1 MTYTFYCEDVP
12 HTTRYA
18 FDAEYKTRTWLHKAI
33 KKLEAKGHT
42 VEVCY
47 PRTQYNYS
55 IKDRLVYETGKGFT
69 K

>member
-1 MTYTFYCEDVP
+1 MIYTFYCEDVP

-18 FDAEYKTRTWLHKAI
+18 FDAEYKTRRGLQNRI
-33 KKLEAKGHT
+33 SKLEAKGHT

-47 PRTQYNYS
+47 LKTSNTYQ

>member
-1 MTYTFYCEDVP
+1 MIYTFYCEDVP

-18 FDAEYKTRTWLHKAI
+18 FSAEYKTRTWLFKAI

-47 PRTQYNYS
+47 PHTQYNYQN
-55 IKDRLVYETGKGFT
+55 RTVYMTGKGFI